1 MKLDKTSKL
10 FKGEGIT
17 MSLQNE
23 IDSEELRKI
32 MIETIE
38 SLFELPV
45 IVTKVESMEPLTE
58 EEKSI
63 FFKYI
68 KNLAVKLKDISK
80 GPEIKDGIKTFKF
93 ASLVGR

>member
-1 MKLDKTSKL
+1 M
-10 FKGEGIT
+10 G
-17 MSLQNE
+17 LQNE

-32 MIETIE
+32 MIETTE

-68 KNLAVKLKDISK
+68 KNLAVNPKDISK
-80 GPEIKDGIKTFKF
+80 RPEIKDAIKTFKF

>member
-1 MKLDKTSKL
+1 
-10 FKGEGIT
+10 

-32 MIETIE
+32 MIETTE

-45 IVTKVESMEPLTE
+45 IVAKVESMEPLTE
-58 EEKSI
+58 KEKSI

-68 KNLAVKLKDISK
+68 RYVL
-80 GPEIKDGIKTFKF
+80 EF
-93 ASLVGR
+93 A

>member
-1 MKLDKTSKL
+1 
-10 FKGEGIT
+10 

-32 MIETIE
+32 MIETTE

-58 EEKSI
+58 EERSI
-63 FFKYI
+63 F
-68 KNLAVKLKDISK
+68 LSISK
-80 GPEIKDGIKTFKF
+80 T
-93 ASLVGR
+93 

>member
-1 MKLDKTSKL
+1 
-10 FKGEGIT
+10 

-32 MIETIE
+32 MIETTE

-45 IVTKVESMEPLTE
+45 IVAKVVSMEPLTE
-58 EEKSI
+58 DEKSI
-63 FFKYI
+63 FFQYFKI
-68 KNLAVKLKDISK
+68 FAVKLKDISK